1 MFDIEEDRKICETA
15 KSQKL
20 YTANKYITPNGA
32 NFIHDAL
39 EGWPRAL
46 KEIEKLDMQLRIKL
60 DEEYPEETV
69 GYIVQQLLEEQ
80 RKLTCSGYPAMQVSK
95 EILTERFRQIGEE
108 KFSAQVDNQY
118 TEDELARA
126 AAVYALPENIRHYL
140 IKYQI
145 GASDPKNITDN
156 LRNTLWPWSERYWKP
171 SPDNRRR
178 ELIKAAALIIAEIE
192 RLDRKEALNNAGL

>member
-46 KEIEKLDMQLRIKL
+46 KEIERLDMQLRIKL
-60 DEEYPEETV
+60 DEEYPEGSF
-69 GYIVQQLLEEQ
+69 GYIVQQLLEVQ
-80 RKLTCSGYPAMQVSK
+80 RKLTCSGYPAIQVSK
-95 EILTERFRQIGEE
+95 EILSERLRQIEEE
-108 KFSAQVDNQY
+108 KFSAQLDNQY

-126 AAVYALPENIRHYL
+126 AAVYALPETIRHYL

-192 RLDRKEALNNAGL
+192 RLDRKEALNNTRL